1 MLPSRSRSLERQARN
16 ARDQDVAARFL
27 FPSAKTRAS
36 RQLGEESCG
45 VLQVGGIEALGK
57 PAVDG
62 REQLACFRAPTLLA
76 PQPGEARRRAQFERF
91 RLLLAGDA
99 KSVMECG
106 PGVLRSAARQQA
118 QAFETMEFGFPPALA
133 DRRGGRQRFHYRCE
147 RRAVIA
153 ASRERLRQQPETVGA
168 PQPVGTGFLPLSKA
182 LADLYDSV
190 SSFIV
195 RRQDSAPQDARVEEQ
210 DETLL
215 RRQGLGG
222 GKAPL
227 GALRLA
233 PELVNDRCKDQRQQQ
248 TEWVAQLLGQ
258 MQRIIDAGLR
268 LIWIAEHPPGPPGD
282 KAGANSRIV
291 RAIDQRMRSMPFR
304 FVEVPAGLAMG
315 MAQCRLAPEQTRRP
329 GGMMGL

>member
-16 ARDQDVAARFL
+16 ARDQDVAPGFL

-57 PAVDG
+57 PAVDW

-133 DRRGGRQRFHYRCE
+133 DFRSCRQRFHYRCE
-147 RRAVIA
+147 ARVVIA
-153 ASRERLRQQPETVGA
+153 GSSERLRQEPETIG
-168 PQPVGTGFLPLSKA
+168 PPHLGRTGFLPVGKA
-182 LADLYDSV
+182 VADLCDRV
-190 SSFIV
+190 GSSILC
-195 RRQDSAPQDARVEEQ
+195 RQDAAPEDPCIEEQ
-210 DETLL
+210 HE
-215 RRQGLGG
+215 
-222 GKAPL
+222 
-227 GALRLA
+227 
-233 PELVNDRCKDQRQQQ
+233 
-248 TEWVAQLLGQ
+248 
-258 MQRIIDAGLR
+258 
-268 LIWIAEHPPGPPGD
+268 
-282 KAGANSRIV
+282 
-291 RAIDQRMRSMPFR
+291 
-304 FVEVPAGLAMG
+304 
-315 MAQCRLAPEQTRRP
+315 
-329 GGMMGL
+329 